1 MNHGIVCAV
10 VYRPAL
16 MTMIPILSVGTHS
29 SRAAVW
35 RGGHSHS
42 RLDWVQIARSIEG
55 GEKHSEIRVGTLYQ
69 TNSVMYL
76 CGYMDVSTA
85 SDVNPT
91 TESVD
96 ACYERRDMEGKGG
109 HDENENNVDFRNRPK
124 AKVVLPWNVWMTAW

>member
-1 MNHGIVCAV
+1 
-10 VYRPAL
+10 

-29 SRAAVW
+29 SRAVVW

-96 ACYERRDMEGKGG
+96 ACYERRDMEGRGDTMRTKTMSISGTDRKQKSFYRG
-109 HDENENNVDFRNRPK
+109 MFG
-124 AKVVLPWNVWMTAW
+124 